1 MITVIVPVYKVE
13 KYLRRCVASIVNQ
26 TYRDLQ
32 IILVDDG
39 SPDDCGRICDELASE
54 DERIYVLH
62 QSNSG
67 QAAARNN
74 ALSWAIDRGFAT
86 RDNYF
91 TFVDS
96 DDTIEPT
103 MYQTMLDIMTED
115 LDLIICG
122 HRIVQ
127 EGCAVQCSEAVDSA
141 VTSLDVDGL
150 WDEVFG
156 QLNNAVWNKLYR
168 AELAR
173 DVRFPTELRHG
184 EDLIFNLAY
193 LTKCQSGK
201 KISTKFYNYLK
212 RKDSVTTSKF
222 SKTKLMEIASKD
234 MARKFVAK
242 YHPALEI
249 VAQKYCFRARM
260 NVLRGIYRAN
270 AENTYV
276 DTINMCVQYVYK
288 NYPVISNSLRLKE
301 RIEFLFL
308 RFARPI
314 YVFFSKC
321 SK

>member
-156 QLNNAVWNKLYR
+156 QLMLKQTRLPFRRRSLYSSPSSPQISQQY
-168 AELAR
+168 E
-173 DVRFPTELRHG
+173 RH
-184 EDLIFNLAY
+184 
-193 LTKCQSGK
+193 C
-201 KISTKFYNYLK
+201 
-212 RKDSVTTSKF
+212 R
-222 SKTKLMEIASKD
+222 MAS
-234 MARKFVAK
+234 
-242 YHPALEI
+242 
-249 VAQKYCFRARM
+249 
-260 NVLRGIYRAN
+260 
-270 AENTYV
+270 
-276 DTINMCVQYVYK
+276 
-288 NYPVISNSLRLKE
+288 
-301 RIEFLFL
+301 
-308 RFARPI
+308 
-314 YVFFSKC
+314 
-321 SK
+321 